1 MKYMDEFRD
10 PATAKKLVAEIHKL
24 ASTSLSQREP
34 LQVMEFCGG
43 HTHTLFKYGI
53 ESMLPD
59 NIEMVHGPGCPVC
72 VLPMARVD
80 DCVAIAEQPGVIF
93 TTFGDAMRVPGTRKS
108 LLQAK
113 ADGCDVR
120 MVYSPMDAL
129 AIARK
134 NPDRDVVF
142 FALGFET
149 TMPSTALTL
158 LQAHREG
165 LKNFSLFCNHI
176 TTPATMRAILT
187 DPDLRLDGFLAPG
200 HVSMVI
206 GAHSYD
212 FVTRDYHKPLV
223 ITGFEP
229 LDILQALWMLVKQF
243 AEGRCE
249 VENQYARIV
258 PEAGNVA
265 GLKAIAEVYETREHS
280 EFRGLGNIGDA
291 GIQIREAY
299 AAYDAEKKFKLQAA
313 ASTHDPEHL
322 KCADVLRG
330 VMKPWEC
337 PAFAKTCNPQ
347 NPLGALMVSPEGSCA
362 AYYAYGKLAKRK
374 ETA

>member
-1 MKYMDEFRD
+1 MKYVDEFRD
-10 PATAKKLVAEIHKL
+10 PTKAKALVKAIQQLAATLRTE
-24 ASTSLSQREP
+24 TP
-34 LQVMEFCGG
+34 LQFMEFCGG

-53 ESMLPD
+53 EAMLPD

-80 DCVAIAEQPGVIF
+80 DCVSIAEQPNVIF

-129 AIARK
+129 NLARQQ
-134 NPDRDVVF
+134 PTREVVF

-158 LQAHREG
+158 LQAAREG
-165 LKNFSLFCNHI
+165 LNNFSLFCNHI

-187 DPDLRLDGFLAPG
+187 DPDLTLDGFLAPG

-206 GAHSYD
+206 GTQPYN
-212 FVTRDYHKPLV
+212 FVVRDYHKPVV

-229 LDILQALWMLVKQF
+229 LDILQALWLLLKQVSEQR
-243 AEGRCE
+243 AV

-258 PEAGNVA
+258 PTQGNNA
-265 GLKAIAEVYETREHS
+265 GLAAIQQVYEVRAHS

-291 GIQIREAY
+291 GIKIRANY
-299 AAYDAEKKFKLQAA
+299 AAFDAEQKFPLAKAISA
-313 ASTHDPEHL
+313 PATETL
-322 KCADVLRG
+322 KCAEVLRG
-330 VMKPWEC
+330 VLKPWQC
-337 PAFAKTCNPQ
+337 PAFASTCNPQ
-347 NPLGALMVSPEGSCA
+347 TPLGALMVSPEGSCA
-362 AYYAYGKLAKRK
+362 AYYAYGKLGKG
-374 ETA
+374 THQ

>member
-1 MKYMDEFRD
+1 MKYVDEFRD
-10 PATAKKLVAEIHKL
+10 PTKAKALVKAIQQLAATLRTE
-24 ASTSLSQREP
+24 TP
-34 LQVMEFCGG
+34 LQFMEFCGG

-53 ESMLPD
+53 EAMLPD

-80 DCVAIAEQPGVIF
+80 DCVSIAEQPNVIF

-129 AIARK
+129 NLARQQ
-134 NPDRDVVF
+134 PTREVVF

-158 LQAHREG
+158 LQAAREG
-165 LKNFSLFCNHI
+165 LNNFSLFCNHI

-187 DPDLRLDGFLAPG
+187 DPDLTLDGFLAPG

-206 GAHSYD
+206 GTQPYD
-212 FVTRDYHKPLV
+212 FVVHDYHKPVV

-229 LDILQALWMLVKQF
+229 LDILQALWLLLKQVSEQR
-243 AEGRCE
+243 AV

-258 PEAGNVA
+258 PTQGNNA
-265 GLKAIAEVYETREHS
+265 GLAAIQQVYEVRAHS

-291 GIQIREAY
+291 GIKIRANY
-299 AAYDAEKKFKLQAA
+299 AAFDAEQKFPLAKAISA
-313 ASTHDPEHL
+313 PATETL
-322 KCADVLRG
+322 KCAEVLRG
-330 VMKPWEC
+330 VLKPWQC
-337 PAFAKTCNPQ
+337 PAFASTCNPQ
-347 NPLGALMVSPEGSCA
+347 TPLGALMVSPEGSCA
-362 AYYAYGKLAKRK
+362 AYYAYGKLGKG
-374 ETA
+374 THQ

>member
-1 MKYMDEFRD
+1 MKYVDEFRD
-10 PATAKKLVAEIHKL
+10 PTKAKALVKAIQQLAATLRTE
-24 ASTSLSQREP
+24 TP
-34 LQVMEFCGG
+34 LQFMEFCGG

-53 ESMLPD
+53 EAMLPD

-80 DCVAIAEQPGVIF
+80 DCVSIAEQPNVIF

-129 AIARK
+129 NLARQQ
-134 NPDRDVVF
+134 PTREVVF

-158 LQAHREG
+158 LQAAREG
-165 LKNFSLFCNHI
+165 LNNFSLFCNHI

-187 DPDLRLDGFLAPG
+187 DPDLTLDGFLAPG

-206 GAHSYD
+206 GTQPYD
-212 FVTRDYHKPLV
+212 FVVRDYHKPVV

-229 LDILQALWMLVKQF
+229 LDILQALWLLLKQVSEQR
-243 AEGRCE
+243 AA

-258 PEAGNVA
+258 PTQGNSA
-265 GLKAIAEVYETREHS
+265 GLAAIQQVYEVRAHS

-291 GIQIREAY
+291 GIKIRANY
-299 AAYDAEKKFKLQAA
+299 AAFDAEQKFPLAKAIPA
-313 ASTHDPEHL
+313 PATETL
-322 KCADVLRG
+322 KCAEVLRG
-330 VMKPWEC
+330 VLKPWQC
-337 PAFAKTCNPQ
+337 PAFASTCNPQ
-347 NPLGALMVSPEGSCA
+347 TPLGALMVSPEGSCA
-362 AYYAYGKLAKRK
+362 AYYAYGKLGKG
-374 ETA
+374 THQ

>member
-1 MKYMDEFRD
+1 MKYVDEFRD
-10 PATAKKLVAEIHKL
+10 PTKAKALVKAIQQLAATLRTE
-24 ASTSLSQREP
+24 TP
-34 LQVMEFCGG
+34 LQFMEFCGG

-53 ESMLPD
+53 EAMLPD

-80 DCVAIAEQPGVIF
+80 DCVSIAEQPNVIF

-129 AIARK
+129 NLARQQ
-134 NPDRDVVF
+134 PTREVVF

-158 LQAHREG
+158 LQAAREG
-165 LKNFSLFCNHI
+165 LNNFSLFCNHI

-187 DPDLRLDGFLAPG
+187 DPDLTLDGFLAPG

-206 GAHSYD
+206 GTQPYD
-212 FVTRDYHKPLV
+212 FVVRDYHKPVV

-229 LDILQALWMLVKQF
+229 LDILQALWLLLKQVSEQR
-243 AEGRCE
+243 AV

-258 PEAGNVA
+258 PTQGNNA
-265 GLKAIAEVYETREHS
+265 GLAAIQQVYEVRAHS

-291 GIQIREAY
+291 GIKIRANY
-299 AAYDAEKKFKLQAA
+299 AAFDAEQKFPLAKAIPA
-313 ASTHDPEHL
+313 PATETL
-322 KCADVLRG
+322 KCAEVLRG
-330 VMKPWEC
+330 VLKPWQC
-337 PAFAKTCNPQ
+337 PAFASTCNPQ
-347 NPLGALMVSPEGSCA
+347 TPLGALMVSPEGSCA
-362 AYYAYGKLAKRK
+362 AYYAYGKLGRG
-374 ETA
+374 THQ

>member
-1 MKYMDEFRD
+1 MKYVDEFRD
-10 PATAKKLVAEIHKL
+10 PTKAKALVKAIQQLAATLHTE
-24 ASTSLSQREP
+24 TP
-34 LQVMEFCGG
+34 LQFMEFCGG

-53 ESMLPD
+53 EAMLPD

-80 DCVAIAEQPGVIF
+80 DCVSIAEQPNVIF

-129 AIARK
+129 NLARQQ
-134 NPDRDVVF
+134 PTREVVF

-158 LQAHREG
+158 LQAAREG
-165 LKNFSLFCNHI
+165 LNNFSLFCNHI

-187 DPDLRLDGFLAPG
+187 DPDLTLDGFLAPG

-206 GAHSYD
+206 GTQPYD
-212 FVTRDYHKPLV
+212 FVVRDYHKPVV

-229 LDILQALWMLVKQF
+229 LDILQALWLLLKQVSEQR
-243 AEGRCE
+243 AV

-258 PEAGNVA
+258 PTQGNNA
-265 GLKAIAEVYETREHS
+265 GLAAIQRVYEVRAHS

-291 GIQIREAY
+291 GIKIRANY
-299 AAYDAEKKFKLQAA
+299 AAFDAEQKFPLAKAISA
-313 ASTHDPEHL
+313 PATETL
-322 KCADVLRG
+322 KCAEVLRG
-330 VMKPWEC
+330 VLKPWQC
-337 PAFAKTCNPQ
+337 PAFASTCNPQ
-347 NPLGALMVSPEGSCA
+347 TPLGALMVSPEGSCA
-362 AYYAYGKLAKRK
+362 AYYAYGKLGRG
-374 ETA
+374 THQ

>member
-1 MKYMDEFRD
+1 MKYVDEFRD
-10 PATAKKLVAEIHKL
+10 PTKAKALVKAIQQLAATLRTE
-24 ASTSLSQREP
+24 TP
-34 LQVMEFCGG
+34 LQFMEFCGG

-53 ESMLPD
+53 EAMLPD

-80 DCVAIAEQPGVIF
+80 DCVSIAEQPNVIF

-129 AIARK
+129 NLARQQ
-134 NPDRDVVF
+134 PTHEVVF

-158 LQAHREG
+158 LQAAREG
-165 LKNFSLFCNHI
+165 LNNFSLFCNHI

-187 DPDLRLDGFLAPG
+187 DPDLTLDGFLAPG

-206 GAHSYD
+206 GTQPYD
-212 FVTRDYHKPLV
+212 FVVRDYHKPVV

-229 LDILQALWMLVKQF
+229 LDILQALWLLLKQVSEQR
-243 AEGRCE
+243 AV

-258 PEAGNVA
+258 PTQGNNA
-265 GLKAIAEVYETREHS
+265 GLAAIQRVYEVRAHS

-291 GIQIREAY
+291 GIKIRANY
-299 AAYDAEKKFKLQAA
+299 AAFDAEQKFPLAKAIPA
-313 ASTHDPEHL
+313 PATETL
-322 KCADVLRG
+322 KCAEVLRG
-330 VMKPWEC
+330 VLKPWQC
-337 PAFAKTCNPQ
+337 PAFASTCNPQ
-347 NPLGALMVSPEGSCA
+347 APLGALMVSPEGSCA
-362 AYYAYGKLAKRK
+362 AYYAYGKLGRG
-374 ETA
+374 THQ

>member
-1 MKYMDEFRD
+1 MKYVDEFRD
-10 PATAKKLVAEIHKL
+10 PTKAKALVKAIQQLAATLRTE
-24 ASTSLSQREP
+24 TP
-34 LQVMEFCGG
+34 LQFMEFCGG

-53 ESMLPD
+53 EAMLPD

-80 DCVAIAEQPGVIF
+80 DCVSIAEQPNVIF

-129 AIARK
+129 NLARQQ
-134 NPDRDVVF
+134 PTREVVF

-158 LQAHREG
+158 LQAAREG
-165 LKNFSLFCNHI
+165 LNNFSLFCNHI

-187 DPDLRLDGFLAPG
+187 DPDLTLDGFLAPG

-206 GAHSYD
+206 GTQPYD
-212 FVTRDYHKPLV
+212 FVVHDYHKPVV

-229 LDILQALWMLVKQF
+229 LDILQALWLLLKQVSEQR
-243 AEGRCE
+243 AV

-258 PEAGNVA
+258 PTQGNSA
-265 GLKAIAEVYETREHS
+265 GLAAIQQVYEVRAHS

-291 GIQIREAY
+291 GIKIRANY
-299 AAYDAEKKFKLQAA
+299 AAFDAEQKFPLAKAISA
-313 ASTHDPEHL
+313 PATETL
-322 KCADVLRG
+322 KCAEVLRG
-330 VMKPWEC
+330 VLKPWQC
-337 PAFAKTCNPQ
+337 PAFASTCNPQ
-347 NPLGALMVSPEGSCA
+347 TPLGALMASPEGSCA
-362 AYYAYGKLAKRK
+362 AYYAYGKLGRG
-374 ETA
+374 THQ

>member
-1 MKYMDEFRD
+1 MKYVDEFRD
-10 PATAKKLVAEIHKL
+10 PTKAKALVKAIQQLAATLRTE
-24 ASTSLSQREP
+24 TP
-34 LQVMEFCGG
+34 LQFMEFCGG

-53 ESMLPD
+53 EAMLPD

-80 DCVAIAEQPGVIF
+80 DCVSIAEQPNVIF

-129 AIARK
+129 NLARQQ
-134 NPDRDVVF
+134 PTREVVF

-158 LQAHREG
+158 LQAAREG
-165 LKNFSLFCNHI
+165 LNNFSLFCNHI

-187 DPDLRLDGFLAPG
+187 DPDLTLDGFLAPG

-206 GAHSYD
+206 GTQPYD
-212 FVTRDYHKPLV
+212 FVVRDYHKPVV

-229 LDILQALWMLVKQF
+229 LDILQALWLLLKQVSEQR
-243 AEGRCE
+243 AV

-258 PEAGNVA
+258 PTQGNSA
-265 GLKAIAEVYETREHS
+265 GLAAIQQVYEVRAHS

-291 GIQIREAY
+291 GIKIRANY
-299 AAYDAEKKFKLQAA
+299 AAFDAEQKFPLAKAISA
-313 ASTHDPEHL
+313 PATETL
-322 KCADVLRG
+322 KCAEVLRG
-330 VMKPWEC
+330 VLKPWQC
-337 PAFAKTCNPQ
+337 PAFASTCNPQ
-347 NPLGALMVSPEGSCA
+347 TPLGALMVSPEGSCA
-362 AYYAYGKLAKRK
+362 AYYAYGKLGRG
-374 ETA
+374 THQ

>member
-1 MKYMDEFRD
+1 MKYVDEFRD
-10 PATAKKLVAEIHKL
+10 PTKAKALVKAIQQLAATLHTE
-24 ASTSLSQREP
+24 TP
-34 LQVMEFCGG
+34 LQFMEFCGG

-53 ESMLPD
+53 EAMLPD

-80 DCVAIAEQPGVIF
+80 DCVSIAEQPNVIF

-129 AIARK
+129 NLARQQ
-134 NPDRDVVF
+134 PTREVVF

-158 LQAHREG
+158 LQAAREG
-165 LKNFSLFCNHI
+165 LNNFSLFCNHI

-187 DPDLRLDGFLAPG
+187 DPDLTLDGFLAPG

-206 GAHSYD
+206 GTQPYD
-212 FVTRDYHKPLV
+212 FVVHDYHKPVV

-229 LDILQALWMLVKQF
+229 LDILQALWLLLKQVSEQR
-243 AEGRCE
+243 AA

-258 PEAGNVA
+258 PIQGNNA
-265 GLKAIAEVYETREHS
+265 GLAAIQQVYEVRAHS

-291 GIQIREAY
+291 GIKIRANY
-299 AAYDAEKKFKLQAA
+299 AAFDAEQKFPLAKAISA
-313 ASTHDPEHL
+313 PATETL
-322 KCADVLRG
+322 KCAEVLRG
-330 VMKPWEC
+330 VLKPWQC
-337 PAFAKTCNPQ
+337 PAFASTCNPQ
-347 NPLGALMVSPEGSCA
+347 TPLGALMVSPEGSCA
-362 AYYAYGKLAKRK
+362 AYYAYGKLGRG
-374 ETA
+374 THQ

>member
-1 MKYMDEFRD
+1 MKYVDEFRD
-10 PATAKKLVAEIHKL
+10 PTKAKALVKAIQQLAATLRTE
-24 ASTSLSQREP
+24 TP
-34 LQVMEFCGG
+34 LQFMEFCGG

-53 ESMLPD
+53 EAMLPD

-80 DCVAIAEQPGVIF
+80 DCVSIAEQPNVIF

-129 AIARK
+129 NLARQQ
-134 NPDRDVVF
+134 PTREVVF

-158 LQAHREG
+158 LQAAREG
-165 LKNFSLFCNHI
+165 LNNFSLFCNHI

-187 DPDLRLDGFLAPG
+187 DPDLTLDGFLAPG

-206 GAHSYD
+206 GTQPYD
-212 FVTRDYHKPLV
+212 FVVHDYHKPVV

-229 LDILQALWMLVKQF
+229 LDILQALWLLLKQVSEQR
-243 AEGRCE
+243 AA

-258 PEAGNVA
+258 PIQGNNA
-265 GLKAIAEVYETREHS
+265 GLSAIQQVYEVRAHS

-291 GIQIREAY
+291 GIKIRANY
-299 AAYDAEKKFKLQAA
+299 AAFDAEQKFPLAKAIPA
-313 ASTHDPEHL
+313 PATETL
-322 KCADVLRG
+322 KCAEVLRG
-330 VMKPWEC
+330 VLKPWQC
-337 PAFAKTCNPQ
+337 PAFASTCNPQ
-347 NPLGALMVSPEGSCA
+347 TPLGALMVSPEGSCA
-362 AYYAYGKLAKRK
+362 AYYAYGKLGRG
-374 ETA
+374 THQ

>member
-1 MKYMDEFRD
+1 MKYVDEFRD
-10 PATAKKLVAEIHKL
+10 PTKAKALVKAIQQLAATLRTE
-24 ASTSLSQREP
+24 TP
-34 LQVMEFCGG
+34 LQFMEFCGG

-53 ESMLPD
+53 EAMLPD

-80 DCVAIAEQPGVIF
+80 NCVSIAEQPNVIF

-129 AIARK
+129 NLARQQ
-134 NPDRDVVF
+134 PTREVVF

-158 LQAHREG
+158 LQAAREG
-165 LKNFSLFCNHI
+165 LNNFSLFCNHI

-187 DPDLRLDGFLAPG
+187 DPDLTLDGFLAPG

-206 GAHSYD
+206 GTQPYD
-212 FVTRDYHKPLV
+212 FVVHDYHKPVV

-229 LDILQALWMLVKQF
+229 LDILQALWLLLKQVSEQR
-243 AEGRCE
+243 AA

-258 PEAGNVA
+258 PIQGNNA
-265 GLKAIAEVYETREHS
+265 GLAAIQQVYEVRAHS

-291 GIQIREAY
+291 GIKIRANY
-299 AAYDAEKKFKLQAA
+299 AAFDAEQKFPLAKAISA
-313 ASTHDPEHL
+313 PATETL
-322 KCADVLRG
+322 KCAEVLRG
-330 VMKPWEC
+330 VLKPWQC
-337 PAFAKTCNPQ
+337 PAFASTCNPQ
-347 NPLGALMVSPEGSCA
+347 TPLGALMVSPEGSCA
-362 AYYAYGKLAKRK
+362 AYYAYGKLGKG
-374 ETA
+374 THQ